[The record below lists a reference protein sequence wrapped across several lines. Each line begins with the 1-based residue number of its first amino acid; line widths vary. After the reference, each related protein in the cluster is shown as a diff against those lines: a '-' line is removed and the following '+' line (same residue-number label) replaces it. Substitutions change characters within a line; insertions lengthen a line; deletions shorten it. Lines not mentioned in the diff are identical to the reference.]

1 MCKRWFLLAL
11 LGLGIGLAVSVDR
24 PASADDDADRIA
36 KLVKQLGS
44 TRFAERDRA
53 KRELEALGATALDAL
68 RQAARSKDPET
79 SRRAG
84 ELVKKM
90 EEKTTLANLLAPKR
104 VRLNVKEKSVIDA
117 VAELSRQSGYS
128 IQVAGDRAAL
138 ANRKITL
145 DTGDTTFWQAL
156 DQLCQK
162 AGLVETTA
170 PYGRPVPQPL
180 PPIRIQPAPAPI
192 VQPGAKPAPVPLPAP
207 AAPPADKP
215 ALQQPQ
221 PGAVQLR
228 IEVKVEAVQVAA
240 PAPGQAQAAP
250 APAQPAPRQGAPA
263 PGVQPAQPVQPAPVQ
278 IQPAPPVQIQPGVI
292 GRPSPLRPTYNPNQI
307 TLAEGKRQETPT
319 SYSGAVRVRVA
330 DGVPQQFGAVP
341 APQKRAGEALILLEV
356 SPEPRLQ
363 NFQLLGGVQI
373 EKAVDDQG
381 QKLSV
386 PMEPMPGEVG
396 GVVGPGG
403 AIARPYPGY
412 NPYNVFNRY
421 TYVRLKLGE
430 KQAKA
435 LQELSGHLSAQMLSP
450 PQALITVTDV
460 LKSGGKKFEGTG
472 GGKIELLG
480 VEKQGDG
487 SYKVQFRL
495 ENPPNHIAT
504 PFQGPVA
511 PVGAMP
517 VNGPGAGVQVVPGG
531 APQPLPRGGVVRPI
545 YNTHGL
551 PTLVDAK
558 GKSWQ
563 LTQPPQRV
571 YRANPG
577 GPAIQEVT
585 MVFRAHDG
593 QGAPDQLILHGQRNI
608 SVQVPFTLRDVTL
621 P

>member
-1 MCKRWFLLAL
+1 
-11 LGLGIGLAVSVDR
+11 
-24 PASADDDADRIA
+24 
-36 KLVKQLGS
+36 
-44 TRFAERDRA
+44 
-53 KRELEALGATALDAL
+53 
-68 RQAARSKDPET
+68 
-79 SRRAG
+79 
-84 ELVKKM
+84 
-90 EEKTTLANLLAPKR
+90 
-104 VRLNVKEKSVIDA
+104 
-117 VAELSRQSGYS
+117 
-128 IQVAGDRAAL
+128 
-138 ANRKITL
+138 
-145 DTGDTTFWQAL
+145 
-156 DQLCQK
+156 
-162 AGLVETTA
+162 
-170 PYGRPVPQPL
+170 
-180 PPIRIQPAPAPI
+180 
-192 VQPGAKPAPVPLPAP
+192 
-207 AAPPADKP
+207 
-215 ALQQPQ
+215 
-221 PGAVQLR
+221 
-228 IEVKVEAVQVAA
+228 
-240 PAPGQAQAAP
+240 
-250 APAQPAPRQGAPA
+250 
-263 PGVQPAQPVQPAPVQ
+263 VQPAQPVQPA
-278 IQPAPPVQIQPGVI
+278 PVQIQPGVI
-292 GRPSPLRPTYNPNQI
+292 GRPSPLRPPYNPNQI

-319 SYSGAVRVRVA
+319 CYSGAVRVRVA
-330 DGVPQQFGAVP
+330 DGVPQQLGAVP

-403 AIARPYPGY
+403 AIARPIYG
-412 NPYNVFNRY
+412 NPYNIFNRY

-435 LQELSGHLSAQMLSP
+435 LKELSGHLSAQMLSP

-472 GGKIELLG
+472 GGKIEMLS
-480 VEKQGDG
+480 VEKQQDG

-495 ENPPNHIAT
+495 ENPRNHIAA

-511 PVGAMP
+511 PIGAMP

-531 APQPLPRGGVVRPI
+531 APQPLPRGGVARPI

-577 GPAIQEVT
+577 GLAIQEVT
-585 MVFRAHDG
+585 MIFRAHDG
-593 QGAPDQLILHGQRNI
+593 QDAPAQLVLHGQRNI